1 MSADITSR
9 FQNNED
15 LIDALKAQRLLEG
28 SDELARA
35 FSQGGELVSFT
46 DGQVLIEQGTAD
58 RDMYF
63 LLAGKT
69 TLIINGY
76 RLGYGR
82 NAGETVG
89 EMSAIN
95 GAILRSATV
104 EATERTVAWKVSH
117 RHLADIGA
125 RFPDIWKRLAVVL
138 SGRLEQRNAL
148 INRLNLKP
156 RVFIICS
163 KEALPIAKCLELG
176 LEYENCDVL
185 LWSDEQIF
193 APGQYPLESLEAEVA
208 KADFGVVL
216 AEPDDLR
223 LSRNKE
229 HHVPRDNVIFELGF
243 FMSRLGRGRT
253 LLLLPRNKDVELPSD
268 FKGLT
273 PISYVAEGVA
283 SQLTKSLAP
292 TVTRISHLIQEKGL
306 RRSLVEA
313 T

>member
-1 MSADITSR
+1 MSVDIKSR
-9 FQNNED
+9 FQNSED

-35 FSQGGELVSFT
+35 FAKEGELVSYA
-46 DGQVLIEQGTAD
+46 DGQVLIEQGAAD

-95 GAILRSATV
+95 SGVLRSATV
-104 EATERTVAWKVSH
+104 EATEPTAAWKVSH
-117 RHLADIGA
+117 RHLADTGA

-148 INRLNLKP
+148 INRVNLKP

-176 LEYENCDVL
+176 LEYDECDVL
-185 LWSDEQIF
+185 LWSDEEIF
-193 APGQYPLESLEAEVA
+193 SPGQYPLESLEAEVA
-208 KADFGVVL
+208 KADFGIVL

-223 LSRNKE
+223 RSRDKN

-243 FMSRLGRGRT
+243 FMSRLGRART
-253 LLLLPRNKDVELPSD
+253 LLLVPRNKDVELPSD

-273 PISYVAEGVA
+273 PIPYTAEGVA
-283 SQLTKSLAP
+283 SQLSKSLAP
-292 TVTRISHLIQEKGL
+292 TVTRISHVIQEKGL

>member
-1 MSADITSR
+1 MSVDIKSR
-9 FQNNED
+9 FKNSED

-35 FSQGGELVSFT
+35 FAKEGELVSYT
-46 DGQVLIEQGTAD
+46 DGQVLIEQGAAD

-69 TLIINGY
+69 TLIVNGY

-104 EATERTVAWKVSH
+104 EASEPTAAWKVSH
-117 RHLADIGA
+117 HRLAQIGA
-125 RFPDIWKRLAVVL
+125 SFPDIWKRMAVVL

-148 INRLNLKP
+148 INRVNLKP

-163 KEALPIAKCLELG
+163 KEALPIAKCLQLG
-176 LEYENCDVL
+176 LEYDNCDVL
-185 LWSDEQIF
+185 LWSDEEIF
-193 APGQYPLESLEAEVA
+193 EPGQYPLESLEAEVA
-208 KADFGVVL
+208 KADFGIVL

-223 LSRNKE
+223 RSRHKQ

-243 FMSRLGRGRT
+243 FMSRLGRART
-253 LLLLPRNKDVELPSD
+253 LLLIPRNKDVELPSD

-273 PISYVAEGVA
+273 PIPYTAEGVA
-283 SQLTKSLAP
+283 TQLSRSLAP
-292 TVTRISHLIQEKGL
+292 TVTRISHVIQEKGL
-306 RRSLVEA
+306 RRSLLEPK
-313 T
+313 